1 MHHIRRATAHLAT
14 ATLLALVCTGCQDA
28 NAPAPVNGPSTVPGV
43 WSGDLW
49 FTYDEH
55 GLTFRA
61 FSCGALRATI
71 EAGPDGQLSGSWT
84 LSGCGS
90 PVGTLAGTITGQA
103 VTLTLTTSGGSNLFQ
118 RVSGYDACADS
129 PATAAGSATGTIST
143 SDYDGTPKLSLG
155 AAASLSRVA
164 DPLPGLA
171 SPVCYDI
178 AGAWRWYASHP

>member
-1 MHHIRRATAHLAT
+1 MHHAT
-14 ATLLALVCTGCQDA
+14 ATLLALVCIGCQDA

-71 EAGPDGQLSGSWT
+71 EAGPDGQVSGSWT

-90 PVGTLAGTITGQA
+90 PVGTLAGRITGQA
-103 VTLTLTTSGGSNLFQ
+103 VTVTLSTSVRSNLCAWVSDYGGPGASPTPDGGS
-118 RVSGYDACADS
+118 
-129 PATAAGSATGTIST
+129 P
-143 SDYDGTPKLSLG
+143 
-155 AAASLSRVA
+155 
-164 DPLPGLA
+164 
-171 SPVCYDI
+171 
-178 AGAWRWYASHP
+178 

>member
-1 MHHIRRATAHLAT
+1 MHDIRHAAAHLGT

-28 NAPAPVNGPSTVPGV
+28 NAPAPINWPSTVPGV

-90 PVGTLAGTITGQA
+90 HVGTLAGTITGQA

-118 RVSGYDACADS
+118 RVWEYDACADS
-129 PATAAGSATGTIST
+129 PARSEERRVG
-143 SDYDGTPKLSLG
+143 KECR
-155 AAASLSRVA
+155 SRR
-164 DPLPGLA
+164 
-171 SPVCYDI
+171 SPY
-178 AGAWRWYASHP
+178 H

>member
-1 MHHIRRATAHLAT
+1 MYHAT
-14 ATLLALVCTGCQDA
+14 ATLLALVCIGCQDA

-103 VTLTLTTSGGSNLFQ
+103 VTLTLTTSGGSNLFEW
-118 RVSGYDACADS
+118 VSDYYGCSDS
-129 PATAAGSATGTIST
+129 LVTPPGSATGAIST
-143 SDYDGTPKLSLG
+143 REYDSTPILKL
-155 AAASLSRVA
+155 
-164 DPLPGLA
+164 
-171 SPVCYDI
+171 C
-178 AGAWRWYASHP
+178 